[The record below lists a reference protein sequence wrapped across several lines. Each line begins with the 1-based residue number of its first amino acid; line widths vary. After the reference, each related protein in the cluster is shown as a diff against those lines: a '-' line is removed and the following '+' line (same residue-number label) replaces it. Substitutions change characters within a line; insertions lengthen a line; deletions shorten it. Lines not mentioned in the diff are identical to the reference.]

1 MDEPQELVNALIRQ
15 RDTYANEAAQLAAK
29 LNVLQAVYIRDI
41 GVLKEANEKLSTQVA
56 ELTPKE
62 E

>member
-1 MDEPQELVNALIRQ
+1 MEETQELVNALIWQ

-29 LNVLQAVYIRDI
+29 LNVLQAVYVRDI
-41 GVLKEANEKLSTQVA
+41 GVLKEANEKLSAQVA

-62 E
+62 

>member
-1 MDEPQELVNALIRQ
+1 MDESQELVNALIRQ

-29 LNVLQAVYIRDI
+29 LNILQAVYIRDI
-41 GVLKEANEKLSTQVA
+41 GVLKEENEKLTKQVA

>member
-1 MDEPQELVNALIRQ
+1 MDESQELVNALIRQ

>member
-1 MDEPQELVNALIRQ
+1 MDESQELVNALIRQ

-41 GVLKEANEKLSTQVA
+41 GVLKEANEKLSTQVV
-56 ELTPKE
+56 ELTFKE

>member
-1 MDEPQELVNALIRQ
+1 MDESQELINALIRQ

-41 GVLKEANEKLSTQVA
+41 GVLKEENEKLTKQVA